1 MSQRISKL
9 QTVLRKTDGKGRDRV
24 LSFEKFK
31 SLQKTKGGYVDVY
44 EAHCGDQFFGFLYIT
59 LDRYSV
65 VWRNV
70 TGFKFDLPYSLIEFQ
85 FSQKPAWRIKELR
98 PGFPFRKEKLE
109 FSYQHAT
116 ASVFLQGEESAREFD
131 LLDQPELKK
140 YRSELLDQEPNSIER
155 IAFARYDS
163 EISLKGELYKICFTA
178 ERLNQEA
185 NDDWEFVVNLPRT
198 IVLNPFSLR
207 WVVENHEA
215 RAAMEEGTDFK
226 ASRAAL
232 SDILSL

>member
-1 MSQRISKL
+1 ML
-9 QTVLRKTDGKGRDRV
+9 N
-24 LSFEKFK
+24 FEKFK
-31 SLQKTKGGYVDVY
+31 SLRQTKGGYVDVY
-44 EAHCGDQFFGFLYIT
+44 EVRCGDQFFGFLYIT
-59 LDRYSV
+59 SDRYSL

-70 TGFKFDLPYSLIEFQ
+70 AGFKFDLPYSLIEFQ
-85 FSQKPAWRIKELR
+85 FSQKPPWRIKELH
-98 PGFPFRKEKLE
+98 PSFPFRKEKPE
-109 FSYQHAT
+109 FYYQNAS
-116 ASVFLQGEESAREFD
+116 ASVFLQGQENAREFD
-131 LLDQPELKK
+131 LLDQPALKK
-140 YRSELLDQEPNSIER
+140 YRSEFLDQQPDSMSR

-163 EISLKGELYKICFTA
+163 EISFKSELYKICFTA

-185 NDDWEFVVNLPRT
+185 NDDWEFVVNLPRA